1 VGFFILKYKAYLMK
15 KITLFLLLALI
26 TLTQGCQTA
35 ADHRRAV
42 RDDTD
47 EKVTVGKVQAEI
59 KTGMS
64 GAEVIAILG
73 SPNIVTT
80 DEERR
85 EAWVYDKFATETA
98 YSTSS
103 GGVSILVLGLIGDVV
118 AGGAP
123 STRSSAGAAS
133 KTQRTLTIVIKFDKN
148 KKVRDF
154 AYHSSS
160 F

>member
-1 VGFFILKYKAYLMK
+1 MKIKYLVLILTLLM
-15 KITLFLLLALI
+15 IA
-26 TLTQGCQTA
+26 GCKTA
-35 ADHRRAV
+35 SEHRRDV
-42 RDDTD
+42 RDDTG

-59 KTGMS
+59 KKGMS

-80 DEERR
+80 DEEIR
-85 EAWVYDKFATETA
+85 EAWVYDKFATEVA
-98 YSTSS
+98 YSAST
-103 GGVSILVLGLIGDVV
+103 GGLSILFLGERPV
-118 AGGAP
+118 
-123 STRSSAGAAS
+123 GAAS
-133 KTQRTLTIVIKFDKN
+133 KTQRTLTIIIKFDKN

>member
-1 VGFFILKYKAYLMK
+1 MRKIL
-15 KITLFLLLALI
+15 ILLALI
-26 TLTQGCQTA
+26 SLTLIQGCKSA
-35 ADHRRAV
+35 SEHRRDV
-42 RDDTD
+42 RDDTGD
-47 EKVTVGKVQAEI
+47 KVTVGKVQAEI
-59 KTGMS
+59 KKGMS

-80 DEERR
+80 DEEIR
-85 EAWVYDKFATETA
+85 ENWVYDKFATEGV
-98 YSTSS
+98 YSTST
-103 GGVSILVLGLIGDVV
+103 GGLSILFLGERPV
-118 AGGAP
+118 GAV
-123 STRSSAGAAS
+123 S

>member
-1 VGFFILKYKAYLMK
+1 MKIKYLVLILTLLM
-15 KITLFLLLALI
+15 IA
-26 TLTQGCQTA
+26 GCKSA
-35 ADHRRAV
+35 SDHRRDV
-42 RDDTD
+42 RDDTG

-64 GAEVIAILG
+64 GAEVVAILG

-85 EAWVYDKFATETA
+85 EAWVYDKFATESA

-103 GGVSILVLGLIGDVV
+103 GGVSILVLGLIGDAL
-118 AGGAP
+118 AGGNP
-123 STRSSAGAAS
+123 SSRNTTGATS
-133 KTQRTLTIVIKFDKN
+133 KTQRTLTIIIKFDKN

>member
-1 VGFFILKYKAYLMK
+1 MKIKYLVLILTLLM
-15 KITLFLLLALI
+15 IT
-26 TLTQGCQTA
+26 GCKSA
-35 ADHRRAV
+35 SDHRRDV
-42 RDDTD
+42 RDDTG

-64 GAEVIAILG
+64 GAEVVAILG

-85 EAWVYDKFATETA
+85 EAWVYDKFATESA

-103 GGVSILVLGLIGDVV
+103 GGVSILVLGLIGDAL
-118 AGGAP
+118 AGGNP
-123 STRSSAGAAS
+123 SSRNTTGATS
-133 KTQRTLTIVIKFDKN
+133 KTQRTLTIIIKFDKN

>member
-1 VGFFILKYKAYLMK
+1 MKIKY
-15 KITLFLLLALI
+15 LALI
-26 TLTQGCQTA
+26 LTSLFLVGCKTA
-35 ADHRRAV
+35 SEHRRDI
-42 RDDTD
+42 RDDTGD
-47 EKVTVGKVQAEI
+47 KVTVGKVQAEI
-59 KTGMS
+59 KKGMS

-80 DEERR
+80 DEEIR
-85 EAWVYDKFATETA
+85 ENWVYDKFATEGV
-98 YSTSS
+98 YSTST
-103 GGVSILVLGLIGDVV
+103 GGLSILFLGERPV
-118 AGGAP
+118 
-123 STRSSAGAAS
+123 GAAS

>member
-1 VGFFILKYKAYLMK
+1 MK
-15 KITLFLLLALI
+15 KLI
-26 TLTQGCQTA
+26 TLIALIPLILVQGCKSA
-35 ADHRRAV
+35 SDHRRDV
-42 RDDTD
+42 RDDTG

-64 GAEVIAILG
+64 GAEVVAILG

-103 GGVSILVLGLIGDVV
+103 GGVSVLVLGFIGDTLS
-118 AGGAP
+118 GGSP
-123 STRSSAGAAS
+123 SSKNSTGAQS
-133 KTQRTLTIVIKFDKN
+133 KTQRTLTIIIKFDKN

>member
-1 VGFFILKYKAYLMK
+1 MKIKYFALIL
-15 KITLFLLLALI
+15 TSLFLV
-26 TLTQGCQTA
+26 GCKSA
-35 ADHRRAV
+35 SDHRRDV
-42 RDDTD
+42 RDDTG

-64 GAEVIAILG
+64 GAEVVAILG

-85 EAWVYDKFATETA
+85 EAWVYDKFATESA

-103 GGVSILVLGLIGDVV
+103 GGVSILVLGLIGDAL
-118 AGGAP
+118 AGGNP
-123 STRSSAGAAS
+123 SSRNTTGATS
-133 KTQRTLTIVIKFDKN
+133 KTQRTLTIIIKFDKN

>member
-1 VGFFILKYKAYLMK
+1 MRKIFI
-15 KITLFLLLALI
+15 LLALI
-26 TLTQGCQTA
+26 SLTLIQGCKTVA
-35 ADHRRAV
+35 EHKRDL
-42 RDDTD
+42 RDDTG

-59 KTGMS
+59 KKGMS

-80 DEERR
+80 DEEIR
-85 EAWVYDKFATETA
+85 EAWVYDKFATEVA
-98 YSTSS
+98 YSTST
-103 GGVSILVLGLIGDVV
+103 GGFQIFLGERPV
-118 AGGAP
+118 
-123 STRSSAGAAS
+123 GAAS
-133 KTQRTLTIVIKFDKN
+133 KTQRTLTIVIKFDKD

>member
-1 VGFFILKYKAYLMK
+1 MKMKYIALILTSFFIV
-15 KITLFLLLALI
+15 
-26 TLTQGCQTA
+26 GCQSVA
-35 ADHRRAV
+35 EHRKAV
-42 RDDTD
+42 RDDTG

-59 KTGMS
+59 KVGMS
-64 GAEVIAILG
+64 GAEVVSILG

-80 DEERR
+80 DENRQ
-85 EAWVYDKFATETA
+85 EAWVYDKFATESA

-103 GGVSILVLGLIGDVV
+103 GGVSILVLAGIGNVL
-118 AGGAP
+118 GGAAP
-123 STRSSAGAAS
+123 STSSSAGATS

>member
-1 VGFFILKYKAYLMK
+1 MKIKY
-15 KITLFLLLALI
+15 LALI
-26 TLTQGCQTA
+26 LTSLFLVGCKTA
-35 ADHRRAV
+35 SEHRRDI
-42 RDDTD
+42 RDDTGD
-47 EKVTVGKVQAEI
+47 KITVGKVQAEI
-59 KTGMS
+59 KKGMS

-80 DEERR
+80 DEEIR
-85 EAWVYDKFATETA
+85 ENWVYDKFATEGV
-98 YSTSS
+98 YSTST
-103 GGVSILVLGLIGDVV
+103 GGLSILFLGERPV
-118 AGGAP
+118 GAV
-123 STRSSAGAAS
+123 S

>member
-1 VGFFILKYKAYLMK
+1 MKIKY
-15 KITLFLLLALI
+15 LALI
-26 TLTQGCQTA
+26 LTSLFLVGCKSA
-35 ADHRRAV
+35 SDHRRDV
-42 RDDTD
+42 RDDTG

-64 GAEVIAILG
+64 GAEVVAILG

-85 EAWVYDKFATETA
+85 EAWVYDKFATESA

-103 GGVSILVLGLIGDVV
+103 GGVSILVLGLIGDAL
-118 AGGAP
+118 AGGNP
-123 STRSSAGAAS
+123 SSRNTTGATS
-133 KTQRTLTIVIKFDKN
+133 KTQRTLTIIIKFDKS

>member
-1 VGFFILKYKAYLMK
+1 MK
-15 KITLFLLLALI
+15 KLIILLTLLSLTLI
-26 TLTQGCQTA
+26 QGCKSA
-35 ADHRRAV
+35 SDHRRDV
-42 RDDTD
+42 RDDTG

-64 GAEVIAILG
+64 GAEVVAILG

-103 GGVSILVLGLIGDVV
+103 GGVNILVLGFIGDVL

-123 STRSSAGAAS
+123 SSNSSTGAAS
-133 KTQRTLTIVIKFDKN
+133 KSQRTLTIVIKFDKN

>member
-1 VGFFILKYKAYLMK
+1 MSLKVHMK
-15 KITLFLLLALI
+15 KLITLLALLSL
-26 TLTQGCQTA
+26 TLMQGCKSA
-35 ADHRRAV
+35 SDHRRDV
-42 RDDTD
+42 RDDTG

-64 GAEVIAILG
+64 GAEVVAILG

-85 EAWVYDKFATETA
+85 EAWVYDKFATESA

-103 GGVSILVLGLIGDVV
+103 GGVSILVLGLIGDAL
-118 AGGAP
+118 AGGNP
-123 STRSSAGAAS
+123 SSRNTTGATS
-133 KTQRTLTIVIKFDKN
+133 KTQRTLTIIIKFDKS

>member
-1 VGFFILKYKAYLMK
+1 MK
-15 KITLFLLLALI
+15 KLLTILALI
-26 TLTQGCQTA
+26 SLILIPGCKSA
-35 ADHRRAV
+35 SDHRRDV
-42 RDDTD
+42 RDDTG

-59 KTGMS
+59 KVGMS
-64 GAEVIAILG
+64 GAEVVSILG

-80 DEERR
+80 DENRQ
-85 EAWVYDKFATETA
+85 EAWVYDKFATESA

-103 GGVSILVLGLIGDVV
+103 GGVSVLVLAGIGNVL
-118 AGGAP
+118 GGAAP
-123 STRSSAGAAS
+123 STNSSTGATS

>member
-1 VGFFILKYKAYLMK
+1 MKIKY
-15 KITLFLLLALI
+15 LALI
-26 TLTQGCQTA
+26 LISLFLVGCKTA
-35 ADHRRAV
+35 SEHRRDI
-42 RDDTD
+42 RDDTGD
-47 EKVTVGKVQAEI
+47 KVTVGKVQAEI
-59 KTGMS
+59 KKGMS

-80 DEERR
+80 DEEIR
-85 EAWVYDKFATETA
+85 ENWVYDKFATEGV
-98 YSTSS
+98 YSTST
-103 GGVSILVLGLIGDVV
+103 GGLSILFLGERPV
-118 AGGAP
+118 GAV
-123 STRSSAGAAS
+123 S

>member
-1 VGFFILKYKAYLMK
+1 M
-15 KITLFLLLALI
+15 
-26 TLTQGCQTA
+26 
-35 ADHRRAV
+35 
-42 RDDTD
+42 
-47 EKVTVGKVQAEI
+47 QAEI
-59 KTGMS
+59 KKGMS

-80 DEERR
+80 DEEIR
-85 EAWVYDKFATETA
+85 EAWVYDKFATEVA
-98 YSTSS
+98 YSTST
-103 GGVSILVLGLIGDVV
+103 GGFQIFLGERPV
-118 AGGAP
+118 
-123 STRSSAGAAS
+123 GAAS

>member
-1 VGFFILKYKAYLMK
+1 MIA
-15 KITLFLLLALI
+15 
-26 TLTQGCQTA
+26 GCKSA
-35 ADHRRAV
+35 SDHRRDV
-42 RDDTD
+42 RDDTG

-64 GAEVIAILG
+64 GAEVVAILG

-85 EAWVYDKFATETA
+85 EAWVYDKFATESA

-103 GGVSILVLGLIGDVV
+103 GGVSILVLGFIGDAL
-118 AGGAP
+118 AGGNP
-123 STRSSAGAAS
+123 SSRNTTGATS
-133 KTQRTLTIVIKFDKN
+133 KTQRTLTIIIKFDKN

>member
-1 VGFFILKYKAYLMK
+1 MK
-15 KITLFLLLALI
+15 KLLTILALI
-26 TLTQGCQTA
+26 SLILIPGCKSA
-35 ADHRRAV
+35 SDHRRDV
-42 RDDTD
+42 RDDTG

-64 GAEVIAILG
+64 GAEVVAILG

-103 GGVSILVLGLIGDVV
+103 GGVSVLVLAGIGNVL
-118 AGGAP
+118 GGAAP
-123 STRSSAGAAS
+123 STNSSTGATS

>member
-1 VGFFILKYKAYLMK
+1 MK
-15 KITLFLLLALI
+15 KILTLI
-26 TLTQGCQTA
+26 TLISLTFLQGCKSV
-35 ADHRRAV
+35 ADHRRDL
-42 RDDTD
+42 RDDTG
-47 EKVTVGKVQAEI
+47 ERVTVGKVQAEI

-64 GAEVIAILG
+64 GAEVVAILG

-103 GGVSILVLGLIGDVV
+103 GGVSILVLGLIGDAI
-118 AGGAP
+118 AGGSP
-123 STRSSAGAAS
+123 STNSSTGAAS
-133 KTQRTLTIVIKFDKN
+133 KTQRTLTIIIKFDKN

>member
-1 VGFFILKYKAYLMK
+1 MRKIL
-15 KITLFLLLALI
+15 ILLALI
-26 TLTQGCQTA
+26 SLTLIQGCKTVA
-35 ADHRRAV
+35 EHKRDL
-42 RDDTD
+42 RDDTG

-59 KTGMS
+59 KKGMS

-80 DEERR
+80 DEEIH
-85 EAWVYDKFATETA
+85 EAWVYDKFATEVA
-98 YSTSS
+98 YSTST
-103 GGVSILVLGLIGDVV
+103 GGFQIFLGERPV
-118 AGGAP
+118 
-123 STRSSAGAAS
+123 GAAS

>member
-1 VGFFILKYKAYLMK
+1 MKIKYLTLIL
-15 KITLFLLLALI
+15 ISLFLMSCKSAS
-26 TLTQGCQTA
+26 
-35 ADHRRAV
+35 DHRRDV
-42 RDDTD
+42 RDDTG

-64 GAEVIAILG
+64 GADVVAILG

-103 GGVSILVLGLIGDVV
+103 GGVSVLVLGFIGDTL
-118 AGGAP
+118 AGGSP
-123 STRSSAGAAS
+123 SSRNSTGAAS
-133 KTQRTLTIVIKFDKN
+133 RTQRTLTIIIKFDKN

>member
-1 VGFFILKYKAYLMK
+1 MK
-15 KITLFLLLALI
+15 KLI
-26 TLTQGCQTA
+26 TLIALLSLTLIQGCKSA
-35 ADHRRAV
+35 ADHRRDV
-42 RDDTD
+42 RDDTG

-64 GAEVIAILG
+64 GAEVVAILG

-85 EAWVYDKFATETA
+85 EAWVYDKFATESA

-103 GGVSILVLGLIGDVV
+103 GGVSILVLGFIGDAL
-118 AGGAP
+118 AGGSP
-123 STRSSAGAAS
+123 SSRSSTGAAS
-133 KTQRTLTIVIKFDKN
+133 KTQRTLTIIIKFDKN

>member
-1 VGFFILKYKAYLMK
+1 MKIKY
-15 KITLFLLLALI
+15 LALI
-26 TLTQGCQTA
+26 LTSLFLVGCKTA
-35 ADHRRAV
+35 SEHRRDI
-42 RDDTD
+42 RDDTGD
-47 EKVTVGKVQAEI
+47 KVTVGKVQAEI
-59 KTGMS
+59 KKGMS

-80 DEERR
+80 DEEIR
-85 EAWVYDKFATETA
+85 ENWVYDKFATEGV
-98 YSTSS
+98 YSTST
-103 GGVSILVLGLIGDVV
+103 GGLSILFLGERPV
-118 AGGAP
+118 GAV
-123 STRSSAGAAS
+123 S

>member
-1 VGFFILKYKAYLMK
+1 MRKIL
-15 KITLFLLLALI
+15 ILLALI
-26 TLTQGCQTA
+26 SLTLIQGCKTVA
-35 ADHRRAV
+35 EHK
-42 RDDTD
+42 RDLRDETG

-59 KTGMS
+59 KKGMS

-80 DEERR
+80 DEEIR
-85 EAWVYDKFATETA
+85 EAWVYDKFATEAA
-98 YSTSS
+98 YSTST
-103 GGVSILVLGLIGDVV
+103 GGFSIIFLGERPV
-118 AGGAP
+118 
-123 STRSSAGAAS
+123 GAAS

>member
-1 VGFFILKYKAYLMK
+1 VAFFIKVKTHMK
-15 KITLFLLLALI
+15 KLVILLTLLSLTLI
-26 TLTQGCQTA
+26 QGCKSA
-35 ADHRRAV
+35 SDHRRDV
-42 RDDTD
+42 RDDTG

-59 KTGMS
+59 KVGMS
-64 GAEVIAILG
+64 GAEVVSILG

-80 DEERR
+80 DENRQ
-85 EAWVYDKFATETA
+85 EAWVYDKFATESA

-103 GGVSILVLGLIGDVV
+103 GGVSVLVLAGIGNVL
-118 AGGAP
+118 GGAAP
-123 STRSSAGAAS
+123 STNSSAGATS
-133 KTQRTLTIVIKFDKN
+133 KTQRTLTIIIKFDKN

>member
-1 VGFFILKYKAYLMK
+1 MKIKYLTLIL
-15 KITLFLLLALI
+15 ITLFLMSCKSAS
-26 TLTQGCQTA
+26 
-35 ADHRRAV
+35 DHRRDV
-42 RDDTD
+42 RDDTG

-64 GAEVIAILG
+64 GADVVAILG

-103 GGVSILVLGLIGDVV
+103 GGVSVLVLGFIGDTL

-123 STRSSAGAAS
+123 SSRNSTGAAS
-133 KTQRTLTIVIKFDKN
+133 RTQRTLTIIIKFDKN

>member
-1 VGFFILKYKAYLMK
+1 MK
-15 KITLFLLLALI
+15 TFITLIALI
-26 TLTQGCQTA
+26 SLTLIQGCKSA
-35 ADHRRAV
+35 ADHRRDV
-42 RDDTD
+42 RDDTG

-64 GAEVIAILG
+64 GAEVVAILG

-85 EAWVYDKFATETA
+85 EAWVYDKFATESA

-103 GGVSILVLGLIGDVV
+103 GGVSVLVLGLIGDAL
-118 AGGAP
+118 AGGNP
-123 STRSSAGAAS
+123 SSRSSTGASS
-133 KTQRTLTIVIKFDKN
+133 KSQRTLTIIIKFDKN

>member
-1 VGFFILKYKAYLMK
+1 MKIKYLTLIL
-15 KITLFLLLALI
+15 ISLFLV
-26 TLTQGCQTA
+26 GCKSA
-35 ADHRRAV
+35 SDHRRDV
-42 RDDTD
+42 RDDTG

-64 GAEVIAILG
+64 GADVVAILG

-103 GGVSILVLGLIGDVV
+103 GGVSVLV
-118 AGGAP
+118 
-123 STRSSAGAAS
+123 
-133 KTQRTLTIVIKFDKN
+133 
-148 KKVRDF
+148 
-154 AYHSSS
+154 
-160 F
+160 

>member
-1 VGFFILKYKAYLMK
+1 MKIKY
-15 KITLFLLLALI
+15 LALI
-26 TLTQGCQTA
+26 LTALFLVGCKTA
-35 ADHRRAV
+35 SEHRRDI
-42 RDDTD
+42 RDDTGD
-47 EKVTVGKVQAEI
+47 KVTVGKVQAEI
-59 KTGMS
+59 KKGMS

-80 DEERR
+80 DEEIR
-85 EAWVYDKFATETA
+85 ENWVYDKFATEGV
-98 YSTSS
+98 YSTST
-103 GGVSILVLGLIGDVV
+103 GGLSILFLGERPV
-118 AGGAP
+118 GAV
-123 STRSSAGAAS
+123 S

>member
-1 VGFFILKYKAYLMK
+1 MKMKYIALILTSFFIL
-15 KITLFLLLALI
+15 
-26 TLTQGCQTA
+26 GCQSVA
-35 ADHRRAV
+35 EHRKAV
-42 RDDTD
+42 RDDTG

-59 KTGMS
+59 KVGMS
-64 GAEVIAILG
+64 GAEVVSILG

-80 DEERR
+80 DENRQ
-85 EAWVYDKFATETA
+85 EAWVYDKFATESA

-103 GGVSILVLGLIGDVV
+103 GGVSVLVLAGIGNVL
-118 AGGAP
+118 GGAAP
-123 STRSSAGAAS
+123 STNSSTGATS

>member
-1 VGFFILKYKAYLMK
+1 MKIKY
-15 KITLFLLLALI
+15 LALI
-26 TLTQGCQTA
+26 LTSLFLVGCKSA
-35 ADHRRAV
+35 SDHRRDV
-42 RDDTD
+42 RDDTG

-64 GAEVIAILG
+64 GAEVVAILG

-85 EAWVYDKFATETA
+85 EAWVYDKFATESA

-103 GGVSILVLGLIGDVV
+103 GGVSILVLGLIGDAL
-118 AGGAP
+118 AGGNP
-123 STRSSAGAAS
+123 SSRNTTGATS
-133 KTQRTLTIVIKFDKN
+133 KTQRTLTIIIKFDKN

>member
-1 VGFFILKYKAYLMK
+1 MKIKY
-15 KITLFLLLALI
+15 LALI
-26 TLTQGCQTA
+26 LTLLMIAGCKSA
-35 ADHRRAV
+35 SDHRRDV
-42 RDDTD
+42 RDDTG

-64 GAEVIAILG
+64 GAEVVAILG

-85 EAWVYDKFATETA
+85 EAWVYDKFATESA

-103 GGVSILVLGLIGDVV
+103 GGVSILVLGLIGDAL
-118 AGGAP
+118 AGGNP
-123 STRSSAGAAS
+123 SSRNTTGATS
-133 KTQRTLTIVIKFDKN
+133 KTQRTLTIIIKFDKN

>member
-1 VGFFILKYKAYLMK
+1 M
-15 KITLFLLLALI
+15 
-26 TLTQGCQTA
+26 
-35 ADHRRAV
+35 RAV
-42 RDDTD
+42 KHIIFYLIVVLSLSACKTVEDHVRAIRSDDTD
-47 EKVTVGKVQAEI
+47 KVTVGKVQAEI

-64 GAEVIAILG
+64 GAEVAAILG

-85 EAWVYDKFATETA
+85 EVWIYDKFATE
-98 YSTSS
+98 SIHSSSS
-103 GGVSILVLGLIGDVV
+103 GGVSVLFLSLIGNFAV
-118 AGGAP
+118 GGANP
-123 STRSSAGAAS
+123 SYKNSSGASS
-133 KTQRTLTIVIKFDKN
+133 KSQRTMTIIIKYDDQ